1 MVVHLC
7 IVTVFFLASGTT
19 SFVLAAQP
27 PAPEPLRT
35 LAGHAEAVRSVAFS
49 ADGKTLASGS
59 FDKTV
64 KLWDVATGQEQATFR
79 SHGETHVAAADVRP
93 GVNSLAFTPDGKIL
107 ATSGLDASIKLW
119 DVAAKKELHT
129 LTGHSD
135 RVLSIAMAPD
145 GKTLASASEDRSLR
159 IWEIDTGKQQ
169 SALFDN
175 NGAVSSV
182 AFADGGRT
190 LISGASDGAIKL
202 WDSAERRAIVLR
214 MWKNV
219 LSVDSSSDRK
229 SMAAGM
235 DGGEV
240 TLWYLQQNLVRR
252 VLEGHRGAVFAVAF
266 SPDSKTLAT
275 ASLDGTVKLWDV
287 ANGRRLASVDAHKNG
302 TWTLAFSPDGEL
314 LASGGEDRA
323 VKLWDVARLKETASD
338 AAAPQIVEEP
348 PRPPQPQPGET
359 EALHEIKRLG
369 GRFIGKG
376 WRATFSP
383 DGNRI
388 AFGMFDP
395 QAAKTFPAL
404 TVVDLKTG
412 KSTELAE
419 IGKDPA
425 WSPSDGKYIAYTAG
439 GDGGAEEIWLIES
452 SGANARQIA
461 KGGFVA
467 WSPDGKTLFFH
478 SRQKNKLTWDQ
489 GIRGVDAS

>member
-1 MVVHLC
+1 MAVHLR

-35 LAGHAEAVRSVAFS
+35 LTGHAEAVRSVAFS

-79 SHGETHVAAADVRP
+79 GYGEAHVAAADVRP
-93 GVNSLAFTPDGKIL
+93 GINSLAFTPDGKIL

-219 LSVDSSSDRK
+219 LSVGSSSDRK

-252 VLEGHRGAVFAVAF
+252 VLEGHQAAVFAVTF
-266 SPDSKTLAT
+266 SPDSQTLAT

-287 ANGRRLASVDAHKNG
+287 VYR
-302 TWTLAFSPDGEL
+302 P
-314 LASGGEDRA
+314 ASGQRGC
-323 VKLWDVARLKETASD
+323 AREWNVDSGVLA
-338 AAAPQIVEEP
+338 
-348 PRPPQPQPGET
+348 R
-359 EALHEIKRLG
+359 
-369 GRFIGKG
+369 
-376 WRATFSP
+376 WRA
-383 DGNRI
+383 
-388 AFGMFDP
+388 
-395 QAAKTFPAL
+395 
-404 TVVDLKTG
+404 
-412 KSTELAE
+412 
-419 IGKDPA
+419 
-425 WSPSDGKYIAYTAG
+425 AG
-439 GDGGAEEIWLIES
+439 Q
-452 SGANARQIA
+452 R
-461 KGGFVA
+461 
-467 WSPDGKTLFFH
+467 
-478 SRQKNKLTWDQ
+478 R
-489 GIRGVDAS
+489 